1 MEMPQEEV
9 KAALAH
15 ALAASQDPVEK
26 KPKPTEPPLPP
37 PDFPPP
43 GQEKEEEEEEE
54 EQGQDS
60 SPLKVLLRDA
70 QVFPRKA

>member
-9 KAALAH
+9 RAALAH

-26 KPKPTEPPLPP
+26 KPKPTVPPLPP
-37 PDFPPP
+37 PNFPPP
-43 GQEKEEEEEEE
+43 GHEEEEEE
-54 EQGQDS
+54 EQGQES

-70 QVFPRKA
+70 